1 MYAMHKNLA
10 FIMQIL
16 KNLGY
21 FKQITKI
28 ANIK

>member
-10 FIMQIL
+10 FIMQIF
-16 KNLGY
+16 KKLGY